1 MTSEATAID
10 LPITPESTVTT
21 WLNHH
26 SALVADWDAVAQ
38 ADEVGVDGTFLQ
50 LLLGLQGASVTR
62 SSADLDLPAILRERH
77 REGRTIAFV
86 GGGPGIARA
95 AAERFSGVVLAV
107 DGYDGVADHS
117 RLVQRLRASGVTVIV
132 LGMGSPAQDRIA
144 VRLRDDLQGVE
155 IYTAGGWFDQLAHAE
170 NYFPPM
176 VHALRLGWLWRL
188 LHEPRRLAG
197 RYTVEPFVAAVR
209 LRNVARRLES
219 CGLRLHEDKRFFV
232 HRDTVEEPD
241 VVQVVTQLERAGAQ
255 TLSWWIE
262 NQASATA
269 GFRSYFLYNKSGS
282 DLFSRSRCLADSRP
296 GSPRALMAM
305 LRKLRDLMRGRDVV
319 IAHTHYAIAAVI
331 LMSMSLR
338 PGQRPKVVAVH
349 HWPIERYP
357 RLAAKVYSL
366 GVRRELIDEEVFVSP
381 SVRPD
386 ADRGVVIENPVPL
399 AAYGAAARRREVDLL
414 IVARHSAE
422 KSVSTAIDA
431 LQFLPGRTLTLV
443 GEGPLTAELESR
455 ARTAGVEDRV
465 VFAGPQPNTEVRKM
479 MERASALILPSRWE
493 AMPMVLLEGVACS
506 VPLVVSAIPAHGFV
520 SEAGAAL
527 VFEVDDAR
535 GLAKSVQSLDDEA
548 TRKSLDAGV
557 QAVRERLSEPAVAER
572 WLTLVDDILAPT

>member
-10 LPITPESTVTT
+10 TGIITTSTVTT

-50 LLLGLQGASVTR
+50 LMLRLQGASVAR
-62 SSADLDLPAILRERH
+62 SSADLDLPAILRQRH
-77 REGRTIAFV
+77 REGRTMAFV
-86 GGGPGIARA
+86 GGGPGIAKA
-95 AAERFSGVVLAV
+95 AAERFPGVVLAV
-107 DGYDGVADHS
+107 DGFDGVADHP
-117 RLVQRLRASGVTVIV
+117 RLVQRLRVSGASVIV

-144 VRLRDDLQGVE
+144 IRLRDDLPGVE

-188 LHEPRRLAG
+188 CHEPRRLAG
-197 RYTVEPFVAAVR
+197 RYTIEPFVAAVR
-209 LRNVARRLES
+209 LRTVARRLEAS
-219 CGLRLHEDKRFFV
+219 GLRLHGNKRFFV
-232 HRDTVEEPD
+232 HRDIAEERD
-241 VVQVVTQLERAGAQ
+241 VVQIVTQLERAGAQ

-262 NQASATA
+262 NQACGTP

-282 DLFSRSRCLADSRP
+282 DLFTGSRCLAASRP
-296 GSPRALMAM
+296 ATPGALVTM

-319 IAHTHYAIAAVI
+319 IAHTHYAIAAVV
-331 LMSMSLR
+331 LMSMLLR
-338 PGQRPKVVAVH
+338 PADRPKVVAVH

-357 RLAAKVYSL
+357 RLAATVYSL
-366 GVRRELIDEEVFVSP
+366 SVRKALIDEEVFVSP

-386 ADRGVVIENPVPL
+386 AGRGVVIENPVPL
-399 AAYGAAARRREVDLL
+399 AAFGRAAPRREVDLL
-414 IVARHSAE
+414 VVARHSAE

-431 LQFLPGRTLTLV
+431 LPHLPGRTLTLV
-443 GEGPLTAELESR
+443 GEGPLTAELEAQ
-455 ARTAGVEDRV
+455 ARSAGVDDRV
-465 VFAGPQPNTEVRKM
+465 VFAGPRPNVEVREM

-493 AMPMVLLEGVACS
+493 AMPMVLLEGIACA
-506 VPLVVSAIPAHGFV
+506 VPLVVSRIPAHGFV
-520 SEAGAAL
+520 SESGAAL
-527 VFEVDDAR
+527 GFEVDDAA
-535 GLAKSVQSLDDEA
+535 GLAESVRSLDDDA
-548 TRKSLDAGV
+548 TRNSLDAGV
-557 QAVRERLSEPAVAER
+557 QVVRERLSEPAVAER